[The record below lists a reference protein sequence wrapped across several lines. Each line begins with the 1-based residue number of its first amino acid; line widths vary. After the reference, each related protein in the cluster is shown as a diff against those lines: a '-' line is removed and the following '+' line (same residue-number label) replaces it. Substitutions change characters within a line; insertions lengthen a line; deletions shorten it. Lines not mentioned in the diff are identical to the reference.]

1 MSQAHDFDL
10 GVVSNHVADYLFV
23 VAVEG
28 DRYRCVEVNE
38 AILRLTGY
46 QREDFV
52 GRFVDQIEPVNA
64 SLRLASHYGEAL
76 QRWAPVRFE
85 DSLDTPAGQFVVEIT
100 VTPFQGADGRRYV
113 LGVGRNVSAR
123 RRAERALREG
133 NERLTEILESIS
145 DGFYVLDEQWR
156 FTYVNESAERMLGK
170 GREELVGRFAPG
182 VYPVDAHSDVHEFFR
197 RAVETGRPVTFE
209 TYWPPQDT
217 WYAIRA
223 FPGPHGL
230 SVYFRDLG
238 EQRRLEAQLRQVAK
252 MEAVGQLAGGVA
264 HDFNNLLSSILGHAQ
279 LALAGVDREQ
289 PAHRYLEEVLAAS
302 ERAADLV
309 RRLMTFSREHV
320 RDVRL
325 ADLGAVIERVRGL
338 VAPLMGEAVDVRV
351 ELAEGLPPVEADIAQ
366 LEQALINLAVNA
378 RDALPAGG
386 VLSLSLRAVEH
397 GGPDG
402 PIEDLPAPPS
412 GRWLRLTVEDSGI
425 GMDEATLLRVFE
437 PFFTTKE
444 PGEGTG
450 LGLFTVYAV
459 VRQAGGSVAVDS
471 EPGKGTRFDVWLPG
485 AVGHVERDEPASAPA
500 LPRGAGQRV
509 LLVEDEP
516 AVRRL
521 MSTVLQE
528 QGYQVLEAQNGEE
541 ALAHL
546 ARSAETI
553 DVLVTDVV
561 MPGVDGPTLASR
573 LRQGSAGLRVL
584 LVSGHPRDQLPAGI
598 EDWPDTAFL
607 RKPFGVRDLAHAVH
621 ELLGD

>member
-10 GVVSNHVADYLFV
+10 GIVFDHVADYLFV

-28 DRYRCVEVNE
+28 DRYRCVEVNQ

-46 QREDFV
+46 AREDFV

-64 SLRLASHYGEAL
+64 SLRLAGHYGEAL
-76 QRWAPVRFE
+76 KRWEPVRFE

-123 RRAERALREG
+123 RRAERALREA

-145 DGFYVLDEQWR
+145 DGFYVLDEHWR
-156 FTYVNESAERMLGK
+156 FSYVNESAERMLGMQREYLL
-170 GREELVGRFAPG
+170 GRPAPEI
-182 VYPVDAHSDVHEFFR
+182 YPEAAPIEVHAAFR
-197 RAVETGRPVTFE
+197 RAMETGEPVTFE

-223 FPGPHGL
+223 FPGAHGL

-238 EQRRLEAQLRQVAK
+238 DQRRMEEQLRQVAK
-252 MEAVGQLAGGVA
+252 MEAVGRLAGGVA

-279 LALAGVDREQ
+279 LAQATVSRDDA
-289 PAHRYLEEVLAAS
+289 AHRYLEEVLAAS

-325 ADLGAVIERVRGL
+325 ADLGEIIERVRGL

-351 ELAEGLPPVEADIAQ
+351 RVAPGLPPVEADVAH

-378 RDALPAGG
+378 RDALPSGG
-386 VLSLSLRAVEH
+386 VLSLTLDAVDH
-397 GGPDG
+397 GGPDA
-402 PIEDLPAPPS
+402 PIEALPAPAS
-412 GRWLRLTVEDSGI
+412 GSWLRLTVEDSGV
-425 GMDEATLLRVFE
+425 GMDEATLSRVFE
-437 PFFTTKE
+437 PFFTTKD
-444 PGEGTG
+444 PGAGTG
-450 LGLFTVYAV
+450 LGLFTVYGM
-459 VRQAGGSVAVDS
+459 VRQAGGSVVVES
-471 EPGKGTRFDVWLPG
+471 RPGAGTRFRLWLPG
-485 AVGHVERDEPASAPA
+485 AVGRVEDAEPARLSPA
-500 LPRGAGQRV
+500 ARGEGQRV

-521 MSTVLQE
+521 MATVLQE
-528 QGYQVLEAQNGEE
+528 HGYSVLEAPSGDD
-541 ALAHL
+541 ALAAL
-546 ARSAETI
+546 ADSPQSI
-553 DVLVTDVV
+553 DLLVTDVV
-561 MPGVDGPTLASR
+561 MPGLDGPTLAAR
-573 LRQGSAGLRVL
+573 LRQGSADLRVL
-584 LVSGHPRDQLPAGI
+584 LVSGHPRDRLPEGI
-598 EDWPDTAFL
+598 EESPDMAFL
-607 RKPFGVRDLAHAVH
+607 RKPFGVRDLAQAVRD
-621 ELLGD
+621 LLEA